1 MKKSVVAIL
10 IAILVLTLCACGS
23 TTPDRATQPDPA
35 AQESTKEVEVDATVE
50 EDAIA
55 ADKFDLEAYKES
67 VSDFRSEAYAA
78 SVILANMGNYENN
91 YWQALGSLSD
101 GMVDKAF
108 TWLAENSD
116 ESRETVEA
124 NYESICSAYKE
135 LILTDFGDNAE
146 AAEIDAGVRALYDGY
161 SELYDTILN
170 PSGSRGHFASHVSD
184 LISEIQSANDDL
196 LLFLP
201 EEAQ

>member
-1 MKKSVVAIL
+1 MKKSILAIL
-10 IAILVLTLCACGS
+10 IAALVLTFCACGS
-23 TTPDRATQPDPA
+23 ATADRAEQPVSA
-35 AQESTKEVEVDATVE
+35 AQESAKEAEVNAAAEETVVE
-50 EDAIA
+50 
-55 ADKFDLEAYKES
+55 ADKFDLEAYKGNAS
-67 VSDFRSEAYAA
+67 AFRSEAYAA

-116 ESRETVEA
+116 ESQETVEA
-124 NYESICSAYKE
+124 NYESICSAYKD
-135 LILTDFGDNAE
+135 LILTDFGDDAE

-184 LISEIQSANDDL
+184 LISEIQSANDNL

-201 EEAQ
+201 GEAQ

>member
-1 MKKSVVAIL
+1 MKKFIVAIL
-10 IAILVLTLCACGS
+10 ISIFVLTFCACGS
-23 TTPDRATQPDPA
+23 TTPDSA
-35 AQESTKEVEVDATVE
+35 AQLDSTVQESAKEAEVNAAAEEAVVET
-50 EDAIA
+50 
-55 ADKFDLEAYKES
+55 DKFDLGSYKES
-67 VSDFRSEAYAA
+67 ASNFRSEAYAA

-91 YWQALGSLSD
+91 YWQALGSLSG

-116 ESRETVEA
+116 ESQETVEA
-124 NYESICSAYKE
+124 DYESICSAYKE
-135 LILTDFGDNAE
+135 LILTGFGDSTE

-170 PSGSRGHFASHVSD
+170 PSGSRGHFASRVSD

-196 LLFLP
+196 LLFLS